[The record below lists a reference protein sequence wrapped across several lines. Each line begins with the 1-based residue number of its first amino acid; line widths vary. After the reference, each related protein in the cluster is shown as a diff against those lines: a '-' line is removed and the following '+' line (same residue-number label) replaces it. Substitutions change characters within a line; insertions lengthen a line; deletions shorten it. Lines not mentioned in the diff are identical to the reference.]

1 MVIFNFKRALIPVD
15 LYHFQTCSD
24 CGVLHLLTQPLPV
37 YADHLSILEADL
49 LCLNAL
55 LDINKG
61 TGVSILK
68 ENAGAN
74 MAHLLE
80 KVG

>member
-1 MVIFNFKRALIPVD
+1 MT
-15 LYHFQTCSD
+15 Y
-24 CGVLHLLTQPLPV
+24 PLPV

-61 TGVSILK
+61 TGDSILK

-80 KVG
+80 KIG